1 MGGSRSRS
9 RRRRRPRFFKILLGD
24 FDQRLRI
31 PPKFMKHISEETSE
45 TVILEGPDGI
55 NWSVGLEKT
64 IDGTFLSI
72 GWSSFIKGHDLKEH
86 DFLVFE
92 YDGDMHFSV
101 LLFDTTAC
109 EKEEQIKAKADVSEM
124 SEVKRKR
131 GRPAKRSLN
140 FDLPP
145 KEEIK
150 GELDKLPTT
159 GDCVPSPTAS
169 QSAKIE
175 SEDVEIK
182 ISPSMSVAECKDL
195 EQRFGEAEKA
205 ANSFSSEYPSFVA
218 KMTVTNICR
227 SYTLRIPASF
237 WREHLPTRKMEMV
250 LRDPSGKAWIV
261 KFLPGSKGSL
271 KNLISAG
278 WTAFVRGNELKVG
291 DFCVFELVGPVEFH
305 VHIFRAEENTTSENL
320 K

>member
-1 MGGSRSRS
+1 
-9 RRRRRPRFFKILLGD
+9 
-24 FDQRLRI
+24 
-31 PPKFMKHISEETSE
+31 MKHISEETSE
-45 TVILEGPDGI
+45 TAILEGPDGV

-109 EKEEQIKAKADVSEM
+109 EKEEQIKAKADVSGV

-159 GDCVPSPTAS
+159 GNWLSSLSEASYRLCERFLFIVVRLLIWVLDDCM
-169 QSAKIE
+169 I
-175 SEDVEIK
+175 
-182 ISPSMSVAECKDL
+182 CKRCCRIRIQLLNLID
-195 EQRFGEAEKA
+195 
-205 ANSFSSEYPSFVA
+205 FSD
-218 KMTVTNICR
+218 I
-227 SYTLRIPASF
+227 
-237 WREHLPTRKMEMV
+237 
-250 LRDPSGKAWIV
+250 AWIT
-261 KFLPGSKGSL
+261 
-271 KNLISAG
+271 SACLG
-278 WTAFVRGNELKVG
+278 L
-291 DFCVFELVGPVEFH
+291 
-305 VHIFRAEENTTSENL
+305 
-320 K
+320 